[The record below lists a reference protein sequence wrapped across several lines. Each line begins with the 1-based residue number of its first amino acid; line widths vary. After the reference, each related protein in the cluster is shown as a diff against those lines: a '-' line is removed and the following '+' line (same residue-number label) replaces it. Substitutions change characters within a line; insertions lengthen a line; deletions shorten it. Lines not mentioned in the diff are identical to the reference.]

1 MEEIVTLDYGSGGK
15 KTSRLIEKHIVP
27 RFENEALNSLGD
39 GAVIPGGRELAFST
53 DSFVVDPLF
62 FPGGDIGKLAVC
74 GDILRDP
81 AAVKALADYD
91 SVVLVE
97 ERESSRI
104 DQIDGEVQ
112 QLKTLG
118 KEILGVVLY

>member
-1 MEEIVTLDYGSGGK
+1 MADEFAPY
-15 KTSRLIEKHIVP
+15 
-27 RFENEALNSLGD
+27 LN
-39 GAVIPGGRELAFST
+39 
-53 DSFVVDPLF
+53 
-62 FPGGDIGKLAVC
+62 GKLAVC

>member
-1 MEEIVTLDYGSGGK
+1 MAAGKKACLISSLGSGMADEF
-15 KTSRLIEKHIVP
+15 TP
-27 RFENEALNSLGD
+27 YLN
-39 GAVIPGGRELAFST
+39 
-53 DSFVVDPLF
+53 
-62 FPGGDIGKLAVC
+62 GKLAVC

-97 ERESSRI
+97 ERESSRL